1 MSLSKFNSMIRGGY
15 NLARKFNYDIHF
27 IPPRGVSAPGMP
39 GRSTG
44 VQDTLFRCETFG
56 FPGQNIS
63 TSIDDIRTGPAREHA
78 FGVTYAPITATFL
91 SSAAMTEKKMFT
103 AWHYLMIDAKEE
115 SPEPTYRAGYYKDY
129 VTDIKVRQFNDAGKN
144 TYSIKLIDA
153 FPKTIVQQDLAL
165 ADGEFHRLSVEFVFY
180 RWVEIATSG
189 ETFAIKEADS
199 VEGPG
204 LALMHYPTRTPA
216 VTRGGGPS

>member
-1 MSLSKFNSMIRGGY
+1 MLSRFTAMLRDGDF
-15 NLARKFNYDIHF
+15 ARKYNYEIF
-27 IPPRGVSAPGMP
+27 FSPPGGIFASYETMM
-39 GRSTG
+39 
-44 VQDTLFRCETFG
+44 RCETFG

-91 SSAAMTEKKMFT
+91 STADMKEKKMFT

-115 SPEPTYRAGYYKDY
+115 NPEPTYRAGYYKDY
-129 VTDIKVRQFNDAGKN
+129 VTDIKVKQYDDSGKN

-180 RWVEIATSG
+180 RWVEIESG
-189 ETFAIKEADS
+189 GPRLVEVGKKES
-199 VEGPG
+199 VAGP
-204 LALMHYPTRTPA
+204 HYPTRTPA
-216 VTRGGGPS
+216 VTAGTPSGTIS

>member
-1 MSLSKFNSMIRGGY
+1 MATIHEFTSSLRTGNF
-15 NLARKFNYDIHF
+15 ARKYNYDISF
-27 IPPRGVSAPGMP
+27 TMPRNYSFTNEAKP
-39 GRSTG
+39 GR
-44 VQDTLFRCETFG
+44 DMFMRCETFG

-63 TSIDDIRTGPAREHA
+63 TTIDDIRTGPSREHA
-78 FGVTYAPITATFL
+78 IGVTYAPITATFL
-91 SSAAMTEKKMFT
+91 SSKDMEEKRIFT
-103 AWHYLMIDAKEE
+103 AWHSLMVDTGLYGIQ
-115 SPEPTYRAGYYKDY
+115 PGFQAGYYNDY
-129 VTDIKVRQFNDAGKN
+129 VTDILVNQYDDEGNN
-144 TYSIKLIDA
+144 TYSVKLIDA

-189 ETFAIKEADS
+189 ETFAVKEADS

-216 VTRGGGPS
+216 VTRGTPSGTIS

>member
-1 MSLSKFNSMIRGGY
+1 MATIHEFTSSLRTGNF
-15 NLARKFNYDIHF
+15 ARKYNYDISF
-27 IPPRGVSAPGMP
+27 TMPRNYSFTNEAKP
-39 GRSTG
+39 GR
-44 VQDTLFRCETFG
+44 DMFMRCETFG

-63 TSIDDIRTGPAREHA
+63 TTIDDIRTGPSREHA
-78 FGVTYAPITATFL
+78 IGVTYAPITATFL
-91 SSAAMTEKKMFT
+91 SSKDMEEKRIFT
-103 AWHYLMIDAKEE
+103 AWHSLMVDIGLYGTQ
-115 SPEPTYRAGYYKDY
+115 PGFQAGYYNDY
-129 VTDIKVRQFNDAGKN
+129 VTDILVNQYDDEGNN
-144 TYSIKLIDA
+144 TYSVKLIDA

-189 ETFAIKEADS
+189 ETFAVKEADS

-216 VTRGGGPS
+216 VTRGTPSGTIS